1 MALERYYSL
10 FFSLSEA
17 YCWNTG
23 WLLGFVKR
31 VEERREGGDEL
42 YALILCSSAME
53 QSKAT
58 YSLCWHPTG
67 FRFSEQLSEMIRHFL
82 WVKHWGRFIFAPRWS
97 VME

>member
-10 FFSLSEA
+10 FFFPLSGA

-31 VEERREGGDEL
+31 GEEQKEDRDKV

-53 QSKAT
+53 QSKPT
-58 YSLCWHPTG
+58 YRLCQHLTR
-67 FRFSEQLSEMIRHFL
+67 FRFSEQLSEMITD
-82 WVKHWGRFIFAPRWS
+82 IF
-97 VME
+97 VG